1 MGTCDG
7 LYRRLGNMKK
17 HVIFNCGN
25 PKWSQQ
31 AKVPEARQVIISPA
45 CDYGGTGT
53 LISKVLPP
61 GTE

>member
-1 MGTCDG
+1 
-7 LYRRLGNMKK
+7 MKK